1 MNVSFTKRSDI
12 TVENVI
18 RKTDVIELKKKM
30 IERGFN
36 TNTSLAEASGINRNT
51 IGQLLNGEIQPSYDV
66 MAKLAATLE
75 LSEHDAGRIFFALHL
90 RTT

>member
-1 MNVSFTKRSDI
+1 M
-12 TVENVI
+12 ENVI
-18 RKTDVIELKKKM
+18 RKTDVIELKKMM

-66 MAKLAATLE
+66 MVKLVATLE
-75 LSEHDAGRIFFALHL
+75 LSEHDAGRIFFAPHL
-90 RTT
+90 RNT